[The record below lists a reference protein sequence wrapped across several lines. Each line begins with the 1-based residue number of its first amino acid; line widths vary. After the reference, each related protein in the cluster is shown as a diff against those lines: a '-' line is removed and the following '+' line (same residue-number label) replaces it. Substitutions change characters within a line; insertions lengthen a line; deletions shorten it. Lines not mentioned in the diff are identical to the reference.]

1 MRRYPSA
8 KDLAGIAKPGRY
20 AVGHGAYLQ
29 IAVGGTRSWLLRYR
43 VGEKQFCMG
52 LGSAEYVTLKEAL
65 HKAWEQQRLR
75 LSGVDPLTERRRLRV
90 AMRPKTAVPTFKD
103 AATRYIAGQ
112 EPKWRGGASPREWR
126 GSLENHV
133 FPTLGAVRVDQIE
146 TQHVL
151 SVLAP
156 IWQEAPTTA
165 RRVRTRIA
173 TVLTYAK
180 AHGWRDGDNPAT
192 LDIVKHLLPAQN
204 GDKKNHAAIPYRELP
219 EIVRRLRD
227 DKTVVAQALL
237 FVMLTACR
245 ASEAGGARWSEIED
259 DTWVIPAH
267 RTKRGE
273 SIVSR

>member
-8 KDLAGIAKPGRY
+8 KDLAKITKAGRY

-75 LSGVDPLTERRRLRV
+75 LSGVDPLTERRRLR
-90 AMRPKTAVPTFKD
+90 ADRRPKIAVPTFKD
-103 AATRYIAGQ
+103 AANRYIVSQ

-133 FPTLGAVRVDQIE
+133 FPTLGPVRVDQVE
-146 TQHVL
+146 TQQVV
-151 SVLAP
+151 SVLEP
-156 IWQEAPTTA
+156 IWQKPPTTA
-165 RRVRTRIA
+165 RRIRTRLETI
-173 TVLTYAK
+173 LNYAK

-192 LDIVKHLLPAQN
+192 LDVVKHLLPGQN
-204 GDKKNHAAIPYRELP
+204 G
-219 EIVRRLRD
+219 
-227 DKTVVAQALL
+227 
-237 FVMLTACR
+237 
-245 ASEAGGARWSEIED
+245 
-259 DTWVIPAH
+259 
-267 RTKRGE
+267 
-273 SIVSR
+273 